1 MTKWNYPFKEV
12 LYMYDLYDR
21 MLFNRYEEL
30 LEWCMSPKEEECIEV
45 EYTIYDEEKLLEV
58 QDEQHNEL
66 E

>member
-1 MTKWNYPFKEV
+1 
-12 LYMYDLYDR
+12 MYDSYDR